1 MSTNGQSTCYI
12 NLAASQPI
20 KVIAISSGKRGV
32 GKSNIAVSLALFLAE
47 KNKKVLL
54 LDADLGL
61 GKLDKMLG
69 LQPKY
74 NLAHVMQG
82 ICHLNDTIIQGP
94 SGMSLIPGTSG
105 VDIKQLKPL
114 QHAGIIDAFNELTN
128 TWEYLII
135 DTAAGISD
143 TVLSFA
149 RSSQEII
156 LVINDDPAALKETY
170 SLIKIMNK
178 RYQWAEFHIVA
189 NMVRNTYDGIELFSR
204 LSQITDHFL
213 DIRLNY
219 LGAIPFDQRIPG
231 AISNQQSVVMAA
243 PDSMAAVALAQLA
256 ATIDE
261 WPIKLNISSHTSF
274 FLERSLVNS

>member
-1 MSTNGQSTCYI
+1 MSKNRQPIGYG
-12 NLAASQPI
+12 NLAAAQPI

-32 GKSNIAVSLALFLAE
+32 GKSNIAASLALALAE

-61 GKLDKMLG
+61 EKLDKMLA
-69 LQPKY
+69 LHPKY

-94 SGMSLIPGTSG
+94 HGMSLIPGASG
-105 VDIKQLKPL
+105 AQIKQLSPRE
-114 QHAGIIDAFNELTN
+114 HAGIIDAFNELTD
-128 TWEYLII
+128 TWEYMII

-143 TVLSFA
+143 TVLSFT

-156 LVINDDPAALKETY
+156 LVINDDSAALIDTY

-189 NMVRNTYDGIELFSR
+189 NMVRHTYDGIELFSR
-204 LSQITDHFL
+204 LYQITEHFL
-213 DIRLNY
+213 DVRLNY
-219 LGAIPFDQRIPG
+219 LGAMPFDQRVPD
-231 AISNQQSVVMAA
+231 AITNNQSVAMAA
-243 PDSMAAVALAQLA
+243 PDSMAAVALCQLA
-256 ATIDE
+256 ATVDE
-261 WPIKLNISSHTSF
+261 WPIRLNISGNTSF
-274 FLERSLVNS
+274 FLERRLVSS